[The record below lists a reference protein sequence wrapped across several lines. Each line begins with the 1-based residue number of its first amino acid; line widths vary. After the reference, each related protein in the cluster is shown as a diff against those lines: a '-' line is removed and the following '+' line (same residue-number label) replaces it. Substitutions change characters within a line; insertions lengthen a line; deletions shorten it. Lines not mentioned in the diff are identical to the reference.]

1 MLRSVPAF
9 DLETVAE
16 RVGVYPGALK
26 AAVGQFGVRGRGA
39 ERAVSLSYHHGPPL
53 RRRIVLGSAVCPPWA
68 ARRAA
73 WDRSGF
79 VRRAAPGVA
88 GWSSRDVDSAA
99 PPRIA
104 YAKAAAIPAP
114 RVASKPDC
122 PPAIATRLIADH
134 PRTADDLAAT
144 TPRWVVLAAGVTAGD
159 DPAVL
164 LPARARAAAQD
175 W

>member
-1 MLRSVPAF
+1 MLRSAPALSLS
-9 DLETVAE
+9 DVAE

-26 AAVGQFGVRGRGA
+26 AAVGHLGVRGRGA

-53 RRRIVLGSAVCPPWA
+53 RRRIVLSSVVCPPFA

-79 VRRAAPGVA
+79 VRRAAPGPA

-99 PPRIA
+99 PPRVA
-104 YAKAAAIPAP
+104 YANAAAVAVR
-114 RVASKPDC
+114 RVVSKPDC
-122 PPAIATRLIADH
+122 PPAIAARLIADH
-134 PRTADDLAAT
+134 PSTAYDTDAT

-159 DPAVL
+159 DS
-164 LPARARAAAQD
+164 RRAAVR
-175 W
+175 